1 MLALI
6 ENNRNSIHR
15 LCHRYDVLKLDL
27 FGSATGKAFND
38 AHSDLD
44 FAVLFAPC
52 SPQEHY
58 ENYFG
63 LMEGLEELLEHP
75 VDLVEYPALRNPYF
89 IQSLEA
95 SRKAVYAA

>member
-6 ENNRNSIHR
+6 EEKKDSING
-15 LCHRYDVLKLDL
+15 LCRRFDVLKLDI
-27 FGSATGKAFND
+27 FGSATVDTFD
-38 AHSDLD
+38 DSRSDLD
-44 FAVLFAPC
+44 FAVLFAAC

-63 LMEGLEELLEHP
+63 LLEGLEQLLQRP
-75 VDLVEYPALRNPYF
+75 VDLVEYQALRNPYF
-89 IQSLEA
+89 IRSLEA